1 MVAMHGDI
9 MKLRILVALLMFY
22 GVSQTANALPSF
34 ARKYNTSCNTC
45 HTYAPKLNA
54 FGRAFQANYLNLP
67 KDSGLK
73 VTPTFPISVL
83 TTTRTDSNDVTRSQ
97 LAVEG
102 SQFVAADSYSNQDTT
117 ISYLLDV
124 QAYGTNRMRQGTIK
138 KGYVAGRMGAFG
150 VAIGQTS
157 PLSFQYDAANRL
169 TDALPLALS
178 VGIDGIALTDPVPT
192 LRLDMFGDGT
202 QGSFLP
208 AGTRLSLGVT
218 ADGAL
223 GFRDGATV
231 GSQHGSYVIGS
242 LDRMGKRY
250 GVMSYLSGGAALIT
264 LSVQQDVNNRLSVLA
279 AGTHVS
285 SGGVPTAGT
294 LEADYSV
301 STRVVVTG
309 RLDVASRSDF
319 LAAASWYP
327 CVKSRLRVS
336 AEASTRANRTGVVAR
351 YYW

>member
-1 MVAMHGDI
+1 
-9 MKLRILVALLMFY
+9 MFS
-22 GVSQTANALPSF
+22 GVFETANALPSF
-34 ARKYNTSCNTC
+34 ARKYNTSCSTC
-45 HTYAPKLNA
+45 HTYVPKLNA

-73 VTPTFPISVL
+73 VTSALPISVL
-83 TTTRTDSNDVTRSQ
+83 TTARTASNDVTRSEI
-97 LAVEG
+97 AVEG
-102 SQFVAADSYSNQDTT
+102 SQFVTADSYSLQESTF
-117 ISYLLDV
+117 SYLVDV
-124 QAYGTNRMRQGTIK
+124 QAYGTDRNRQGTMK
-138 KGYVAGRMGAFG
+138 KGYVGVRTGAFG

-178 VGIDGIALTDPVPT
+178 LGIDGISLTDPVPT
-192 LRLDMFGDGT
+192 LRVDMFGDGT

-208 AGTRLSLGVT
+208 AGTRLSVGLT

-223 GFRDGATV
+223 GFRDGAKV

-242 LDRMGKRY
+242 LERMGKRY
-250 GVMSYLSGGAALIT
+250 GLMSYLSGGAALIT
-264 LSVQQDVNNRLSVLA
+264 LSLQQDVTQRLSILA

-285 SGGVPTAGT
+285 SGSVPTAGT

-301 STRVVVTG
+301 NAHIVVTG
-309 RLDVASRSDF
+309 RVDVASRSDF

-327 CVKSRLRVS
+327 CLQSRLRVS